1 MENPEITSAVKVK
14 PKKVNPEITDEFLKK
29 YAVEIDGV
37 FYFAKAFAS
46 PVAPAIGSSSH
57 CGKGS
62 PKDGEI

>member
-1 MENPEITSAVKVK
+1 ME
-14 PKKVNPEITDEFLKK
+14 NPEITDEFLKK